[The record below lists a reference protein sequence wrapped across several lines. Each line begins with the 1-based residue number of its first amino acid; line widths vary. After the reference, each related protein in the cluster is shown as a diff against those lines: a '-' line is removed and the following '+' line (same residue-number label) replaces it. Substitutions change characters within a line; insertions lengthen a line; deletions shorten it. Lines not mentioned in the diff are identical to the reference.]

1 MKFDD
6 RQDLLEVKSMV
17 KDISTDIKTL
27 ERHDIR
33 NTYNNSWAI
42 RNNVDSLVEYKKE
55 LQSNLETINNNIN
68 KTSEAQYENDNNIYH
83 LLQEINSKLTTPN
96 NNQVKEIVK
105 EKLYQL
111 GQDDSP
117 EDFRRKMNELE
128 ILIDNI

>member
-6 RQDLLEVKSMV
+6 RQDLLIVKSMV

-68 KTSEAQYENDNNIYH
+68 KTSEVQYENDTKIYH
-83 LLQEINSKLTTPN
+83 LLQEINNKLTTPN